1 MNTGNTLRALQ
12 EAELTKE
19 QAFADDYP
27 YGISTCLRMMGN
39 IYFARRENRTA
50 LDYYQQSL
58 VYTQGDSSLSR
69 IYLLYTGTYPCSN
82 KT

>member
-1 MNTGNTLRALQ
+1 
-12 EAELTKE
+12 
-19 QAFADDYP
+19 
-27 YGISTCLRMMGN
+27 MMGN

-58 VYTQGDSSLSR
+58 VYTQEKLLSR
-69 IYLLYTGTYPCSN
+69 IYLIYTGTYPCSN

>member
-27 YGISTCLRMMGN
+27 YGISTCL
-39 IYFARRENRTA
+39 
-50 LDYYQQSL
+50 Q
-58 VYTQGDSSLSR
+58 
-69 IYLLYTGTYPCSN
+69 
-82 KT
+82 